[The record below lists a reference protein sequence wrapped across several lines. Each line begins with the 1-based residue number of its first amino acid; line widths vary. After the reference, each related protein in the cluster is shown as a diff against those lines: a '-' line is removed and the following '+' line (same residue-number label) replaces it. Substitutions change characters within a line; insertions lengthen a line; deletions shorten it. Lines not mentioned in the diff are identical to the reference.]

1 VIKKED
7 LFVASVESW
16 CGRRIIVKFV
26 KVVEINKWKI

>member
-7 LFVASVESW
+7 LFVANADDW
-16 CGRRIIVKFV
+16 CGKKIIVKFV